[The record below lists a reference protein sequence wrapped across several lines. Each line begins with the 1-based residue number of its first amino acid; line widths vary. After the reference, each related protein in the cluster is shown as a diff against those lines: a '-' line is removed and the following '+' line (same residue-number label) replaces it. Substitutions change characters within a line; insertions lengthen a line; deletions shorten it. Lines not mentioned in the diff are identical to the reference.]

1 MECRRQCS
9 VLLLFLLT
17 AGVCPP
23 VGRTAPGSSN
33 KAKLVVALGRM
44 RDLARELSLAPN
56 QERLRTP
63 ADKVYRSARWLHD
76 EAKQWVPK
84 KGDEGK
90 QLLESVEAA
99 LALLQG
105 AVERGTESPRF
116 EEILQAVGSDLEV
129 KHEHCRKFG
138 LTARQRVSVAT
149 KHETGNEVKGLAV
162 LYVEAFY
169 QFQPS
174 LRAQEFDGFS
184 SPAKADLVPG
194 RYVIWAKQP
203 KRQEHGERKLVRIGN
218 AERIQQIEV
227 LAP

>member
-1 MECRRQCS
+1 MECRRKCS
-9 VLLLFLLT
+9 VLLLLLLT
-17 AGVCPP
+17 AGVGPR
-23 VGRTAPGSSN
+23 VGLSAPGSSD
-33 KAKLVVALGRM
+33 KAKLVVALARM
-44 RDLARELSLAPN
+44 RDLALELSQAPKE
-56 QERLRTP
+56 ERLRTS
-63 ADKVYRSARWLHD
+63 ADRVYRSARWLHD
-76 EAKQWVPK
+76 EAKKWSPK

-90 QLLESVEAA
+90 QLVESVEAA
-99 LALLQG
+99 LALFQG
-105 AVERGTESPRF
+105 ALERGTESPRF
-116 EEILQAVGSDLEV
+116 EETLQAVASDLEV
-129 KHEHCRKFG
+129 KHEHCRRFG

-149 KHETGNEVKGLAV
+149 KHESGNEVKGLAV

-174 LRAQEFDGFS
+174 LRAHEFDGFS

-218 AERIQQIEV
+218 TEQIQQIEV